1 MYGLYT
7 ITYEEWC
14 NNHVDIETEVEETF
28 DKLFPSFVIGDEQI
42 SMYSLFKSR
51 NLYKDIGCETDEMFE
66 HELKRKLTEVA
77 VEYNKKITMYLSN
90 FDKLFERVLTL
101 EYSSDNKYYLNPVL
115 DGGGKLQD
123 QTKNDGTHQQAYG
136 YFKSNPDIM
145 KAILD
150 IKDIYSQALR
160 EFDILFMVV
169 LWKSHFMQTVS

>member
-14 NNHVDIETEVEETF
+14 NNHVDIETEVQARF
-28 DKLFPSFVIGDEQI
+28 DQLFPSFVIEDEQI
-42 SMYSLFKSR
+42 SMYSMFKSR
-51 NLYKDIGCETDEMFE
+51 NLFKDIGCETDEMFE
-66 HELKRKLTEVA
+66 HELKRKLVEVA
-77 VEYNKKITMYLSN
+77 VEYNKKLTMYLAN

-115 DGGGKLQD
+115 PVTGDGGKLQD
-123 QTKNDGTHQQAYG
+123 QTKNDGKHQQAFG

-150 IKDIYSQALR
+150 IKDIYTQALK

-169 LWKSHFMQTVS
+169 L

>member
-7 ITYEEWC
+7 ITYKEWC
-14 NNHVDIETEVEETF
+14 EKHAEVETSVETTF
-28 DKLFPSFVIGDEQI
+28 NTYFPTFTIGDEQI
-42 SMYSLFKSR
+42 SMYSLFKTR

-66 HELKRKLTEVA
+66 HELKRKVTEVA
-77 VEYNKKITMYLSN
+77 VEFNKRLNIYLSN
-90 FDKLFERVLTL
+90 FDKLFDRVLTL
-101 EYSSDNKYYLNPVL
+101 SYNSSNEYYLNPVL

-123 QTKNDGTHQQAYG
+123 QTKNSGEHDQAFG

-150 IKDIYSQALR
+150 IKEIYISVLK

-169 LWKSHFMQTVS
+169 L

>member
-14 NNHVDIETEVEETF
+14 ENHVDIETEVQSRF
-28 DKLFPSFVIGDEQI
+28 DQLFPSFVIEDEQI
-42 SMYSLFKSR
+42 SMYSMFKSR
-51 NLYKDIGCETDEMFE
+51 NLFKDIGCETDEMFE
-66 HELKRKLTEVA
+66 HELKRKLVEVA
-77 VEYNKKITMYLSN
+77 VEYNKKLTMYLAN

-115 DGGGKLQD
+115 DFDGSLHGKIQD
-123 QTKNDGTHQQAYG
+123 RTSNEGNHQQAFG

-150 IKDIYSQALR
+150 IKDIYTQALR

-169 LWKSHFMQTVS
+169 L

>member
-101 EYSSDNKYYLNPVL
+101 EYSSDNKYYLHPVL
-115 DGGGKLQD
+115 DFDGGGGKIQD
-123 QTKNDGTHQQAYG
+123 QTRNDGTHQQAYG

-169 LWKSHFMQTVS
+169 L